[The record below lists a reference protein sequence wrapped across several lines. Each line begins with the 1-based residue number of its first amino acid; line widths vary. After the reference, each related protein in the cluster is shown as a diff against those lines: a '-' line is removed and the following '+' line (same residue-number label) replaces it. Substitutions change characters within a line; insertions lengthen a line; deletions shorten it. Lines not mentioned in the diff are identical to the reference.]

1 MEQHNTKAYHLI
13 TNFFTGFTN
22 QLSTKIT
29 REELRIMLGN
39 NIPREIVKKDIIV
52 PTAPNNVIVMKF
64 RKNCFFFT
72 WNLVRKYCDNLEY
85 TYKNWKAEVSCKRT
99 IKLEGIG
106 TMDSKDPSVSA

>member
-1 MEQHNTKAYHLI
+1 MEQHNTTAYHM
-13 TNFFTGFTN
+13 TNFVTGFTN

-29 REELRIMLGN
+29 RGELRIMLGK

-72 WNLVRKYCDNLEY
+72 WNLVRKYVRIL
-85 TYKNWKAEVSCKRT
+85 SIRIRT
-99 IKLEGIG
+99 GKLR
-106 TMDSKDPSVSA
+106 